1 MLESNEI
8 RITDKNGNTTLH
20 IDSCGNVTI
29 KTNENNTEVSNFINI
44 ILDIQKAFEGN
55 YSALDK
61 YGVNISENHVN
72 HATFNKLTD
81 SKEVII
87 FSEILRQVNPSEYC
101 KVLKKL
107 DVNKEII
114 GGKIDE
120 CIR

>member
-1 MLESNEI
+1 MNLQ
-8 RITDKNGNTTLH
+8 
-20 IDSCGNVTI
+20 

-72 HATFNKLTD
+72 HPTFNKLTD
-81 SKEVII
+81 SKESII
-87 FSEILRQVNPSEYC
+87 FSEILRQANPTKYYE
-101 KVLKKL
+101 VLKRL

-114 GGKIDE
+114 GGETDE